1 MHAGALRALEF
12 DRIVE
17 AVCRYAL
24 TPHGLQRLRALAP
37 ATEAEGVAG
46 ALAAT
51 AETAR
56 FLADNQIAL
65 QAGTDLETIL
75 DSIGVEGRALDAV
88 HLVALSA
95 FLSSVDTTCAS
106 IRRAGAATPSLRR
119 IADATTSFETE
130 IADIRR
136 KIDPSGEVLD
146 DASPELK
153 MVRERLRKQ
162 RTRLRG
168 TLESYLRGKDT
179 SKYLQQQIVT
189 DRNGRYV
196 LVVRSEHR
204 TAIPG
209 IVHGS
214 SGSGA
219 SLFLEPL
226 STVEINNDIVALE
239 QQEAEEI
246 RRILL
251 NLTNAFRRRGADL
264 TRTVN
269 AAVELDILQARA
281 RFSKL
286 VDGVEPAIAADGRLE
301 LRGARHP
308 LLIAEVRRHLSSGE
322 PDSQLDSPDNGSRA
336 TDEHGL
342 TGTGSRATDEHGLT
356 RSGSRA
362 TDEHGLTRSGSRA
375 TDEHGLTRSGSRATD
390 EHGLTRTGLRA
401 TDERGLTRTASRIA
415 DDGSRSPDP
424 GTASPVPV
432 DVVLIPPVGV
442 LVITGPNTGGKTVA
456 LKTAGLLSL
465 MAQAGLLIPVAGG
478 SQIPVYRSIFADIGD
493 EQSISASLSTFS
505 GHIANVVSMDRALAL
520 PSLVLLD
527 EAGAGTDPVEGGAL
541 AMAIIDHFRRRGAT
555 VIATTHYDALKSYA
569 STTEGVMA
577 AGFGFDPQT
586 FAPTYRL
593 NYGSP
598 GSSLAL
604 EIANRLGLPAAVI
617 DQARAHRT
625 ARETQLAEHLA
636 KIERDM
642 QSLDHERR
650 LAARE
655 RQTVAEEAARLQ
667 HREQEL
673 RNREETFRRKL
684 DERIEERLRD
694 ARREIDDVVNGL
706 KTRTDALAAEAERRM
721 APRLV
726 STGDTGAARADA
738 RAAIEAIGNRL
749 RQSAP
754 QASETVQR
762 TTSDRAPAVGDR
774 VLVGAFGLE
783 GVVQSL
789 HDREADVDVR
799 GKRLRAR
806 VDELRVV
813 APAAAVSGQPSRVR
827 VNVDLQPREGS
838 LTELNVIGAHTDE
851 AVTRVEKFLDEAML
865 SELKSVR
872 IIHGYGTGQLRR
884 AIGEFLRSHPYVAN
898 FAAAPENQGGGGV
911 TVVEFKE

>member
-1 MHAGALRALEF
+1 MHAGGLRALEF

-24 TPHGLQRLRALAP
+24 TPHGVSRLAALEPGTDP
-37 ATEAEGVAG
+37 AAVGEG
-46 ALAAT
+46 LSAT
-51 AETAR
+51 AETVR

-65 QAGTDLETIL
+65 QAGSDLESII
-75 DSIGVEGRALDAV
+75 DSVGVEGRALEAL
-88 HLVALSA
+88 HLVALGA
-95 FLSSVDTTCAS
+95 FLSSVDTTCAA

-119 IADATTSFETE
+119 VAGAVTSFEAE
-130 IADIRR
+130 ISEIRR
-136 KIDPSGEVLD
+136 KIDPGGEVLD

-204 TAIPG
+204 AAIPG

-239 QQEAEEI
+239 QQEAEEV

-251 NLTNAFRRRGADL
+251 NLTNAFRRRAADL
-264 TRTVN
+264 TRTVD
-269 AAVELDILQARA
+269 AATELDVLQARA
-281 RFSKL
+281 RFSLL

-322 PDSQLDSPDNGSRA
+322 ADSQLDPGTPDPAPRKNTDQHGS
-336 TDEHGL
+336 DPGP
-342 TGTGSRATDEHGLT
+342 
-356 RSGSRA
+356 
-362 TDEHGLTRSGSRA
+362 
-375 TDEHGLTRSGSRATD
+375 
-390 EHGLTRTGLRA
+390 RT
-401 TDERGLTRTASRIA
+401 T
-415 DDGSRSPDP
+415 DP
-424 GTASPVPV
+424 GTRSPVPV
-432 DVVLIPPVGV
+432 DIVLIPPVNV

-478 SQIPVYRSIFADIGD
+478 SQIPVYKSVFADIGD

-505 GHIANVVSMDRALAL
+505 GHIANVVSMDKALAL

-604 EIANRLGLPAAVI
+604 EIANRLGLPADVI
-617 DQARAHRT
+617 EQARAHRT

-655 RQTVAEEAARLQ
+655 RETVAAETARLQ
-667 HREQEL
+667 QREQDL
-673 RNREETFRRKL
+673 RNREETFKRKL

-694 ARREIDDVVNGL
+694 ARREIDDVVTAL
-706 KTRTDALAAEAERRM
+706 KARTDALAAEAERRM

-726 STGDTGAARADA
+726 STGDTGAARAEA

-749 RQSAP
+749 RQPSAP
-754 QASETVQR
+754 SAEATQKP
-762 TTSDRAPAVGDR
+762 TTGRAPSVGDR

-789 HDREADVDVR
+789 HDREAEIDVR

-806 VDELRVV
+806 VDELRVL
-813 APAAAVSGQPSRVR
+813 APAAAAGSQPSRVR
-827 VNVDLQPREGS
+827 VNIELQPREGS
-838 LTELNVIGAHTDE
+838 LTELNVIGAHADE

-884 AIGEFLRSHPYVAN
+884 AIGEFLRAHPYVAS